1 MKKLHSITHQPPA
14 QPQLST
20 GQRCMGW
27 LLVLIPALGALSLSA
42 AATQI
47 PGHEPAW
54 HDYIVWQIP
63 HLCQLICGMVITQ
76 VPALACCW
84 ILCRLGD
91 AAEQRGISKR
101 IIWPLVVLLCAL
113 AGCELLWS
121 ITGLWVVTCPYSTL
135 ALFGGLL
142 FLCTLGLVASHRSI
156 IKSSRALH
164 AIYIGLILINS
175 FWFLHSWADGEFLT
189 RHSIFGK
196 SSPRA
201 SWDNPLLPA
210 DSRTPDY
217 HSWLFEPGRVIT
229 DVNRHQNNP

>member
-1 MKKLHSITHQPPA
+1 
-14 QPQLST
+14 
-20 GQRCMGW
+20 
-27 LLVLIPALGALSLSA
+27 
-42 AATQI
+42 
-47 PGHEPAW
+47 
-54 HDYIVWQIP
+54 
-63 HLCQLICGMVITQ
+63 
-76 VPALACCW
+76 
-84 ILCRLGD
+84 
-91 AAEQRGISKR
+91 
-101 IIWPLVVLLCAL
+101 
-113 AGCELLWS
+113 
-121 ITGLWVVTCPYSTL
+121 VTCPYSTL

-156 IKSSRALH
+156 IKSSQALH
-164 AIYIGLILINS
+164 AIYIGLILINA

-229 DVNRHQNNP
+229 DVNQHQNNP

>member
-1 MKKLHSITHQPPA
+1 MKKFHPGNHHS
-14 QPQLST
+14 PQLST

-27 LLVLIPALGALSLSA
+27 LLTLTPLLGALSLCTA
-42 AATQI
+42 AAQI
-47 PGHEPAW
+47 PGHEPVW
-54 HDYIVWQIP
+54 HDYIVWMLP
-63 HLCQLICGMVITQ
+63 HLFQVICCMVITQ
-76 VPALACCW
+76 IPALACYW
-84 ILCRLGD
+84 LLCKLGD
-91 AAEQRGISKR
+91 TAEKRGVSR
-101 IIWPLVVLLCAL
+101 YIIWPLVVLLCAL

-164 AIYIGLILINS
+164 AIYIGLILINA

-210 DSRTPDY
+210 DFWNPPY
-217 HSWLFEPGRVIT
+217 HSWLFEPSRVII
-229 DVNRHQNNP
+229 DVKSQQNNL